1 MPSFFSLLL
10 HLEPSS
16 VLNEGL
22 HSSASSGTFLVD
34 DGPYYFCV
42 FEILL
47 GRLSKSLY
55 NQALKKISK
64 FVRTNILPGAIAE
77 VGLLCCA
84 CVHSNPEEGV
94 SQLVEPI
101 LVSMLSSLK
110 GTPGTGFGGAGT
122 FDTSASTKFRSTIS
136 PALEAAIDYQLK
148 ILSVGITYGG
158 PTLLRHKD
166 RLKEAIFL
174 AFDSPS
180 WKVNGVADHL
190 LRSLLGSQIHY
201 YPIDQYKCVLSQP
214 DAAALE
220 EWISTQY
227 FSADERLIPKWHFP
241 CDGEIHF
248 ANRPAS
254 SCYLPKPI

>member
-1 MPSFFSLLL
+1 
-10 HLEPSS
+10 
-16 VLNEGL
+16 NEGL
-22 HSSASSGTFLVD
+22 QSSASSGTFLVD

-42 FEILL
+42 LEILL

-84 CVHSNPEEGV
+84 CVHSNPEEAV

-101 LVSMLSSLK
+101 LVSVISSLK
-110 GTPGTGFGGAGT
+110 GTPSTGFGGGGT
-122 FDTSASTKFRSTIS
+122 FDASASTKVRSSIS

-158 PTLLRHKD
+158 PALLRYKD
-166 RLKEAIFL
+166 QLKEVIFL

-180 WKVNGVADHL
+180 WKVLFLPAHL
-190 LRSLLGSQIHY
+190 I
-201 YPIDQYKCVLSQP
+201 C
-214 DAAALE
+214 
-220 EWISTQY
+220 
-227 FSADERLIPKWHFP
+227 FSK
-241 CDGEIHF
+241 
-248 ANRPAS
+248 
-254 SCYLPKPI
+254 